1 MATDFREQ
9 FVPGERVWV
18 DPKRIT
24 YTHLGFKHS
33 VLSTLGLKV
42 WAHGLR
48 AWRAGFRQR
57 ATRGDPWQQGG
68 VLVVRKGGA
77 LEYGFASATAGD
89 HPPLEVV
96 MKHAS
101 TAARS

>member
-9 FVPGERVWV
+9 LKLEVPVWV

-33 VLSTLGLKV
+33 VLSAFRPKV
-42 WAHGLR
+42 WGPALR
-48 AWRAGFRQR
+48 AFRAGFRQG
-57 ATRGDPWQQGG
+57 ATKGDPWQQGG

-77 LEYGFASATAGD
+77 LEYGFASAAAGD
-89 HPPLEVV
+89 HPPLDLVLE
-96 MKHAS
+96 HAFK
-101 TAARS
+101 A